1 MPILQFHYK
10 TSLSMASHRLVAAI
24 ACRNAGSRLYGKPLQ
39 NLDVETGYTILEN
52 IVSCLRTIPCV
63 DETVLAIS
71 EGTENKVF
79 QEVASRLKLK
89 FVMGDEQDVLARLIK
104 AGISSS
110 ATDIFRITSESPFLY
125 FEEVMSCWNEYKTKQ
140 LDALFMEPIVDG
152 CGFEIISLEALIRS
166 HENGTSKHRSEMCSL
181 YIRENAEE
189 FKVLRVEPPKEL
201 QRFDL
206 RLTVDN
212 PEDLVV
218 CRHIFRSLNAHAPLI
233 PLSEIVAFLD
243 RNPSL
248 ISLIA
253 PFTESGYQTMYL

>member
-1 MPILQFHYK
+1 M
-10 TSLSMASHRLVAAI
+10 TSHRLVAAI
-24 ACRNAGSRLYGKPLQ
+24 ACRNTGSRLYGKPLQ
-39 NLDVETGYTILEN
+39 NLDVESSYTILEN
-52 IVSCLRTIPCV
+52 IVLCLRTIPCI
-63 DETVLAIS
+63 DEIVLAIS
-71 EGTENKVF
+71 EGTENMVF

-89 FVMGDEQDVLARLIK
+89 FVMGDEQDVLSRLIK
-104 AGISSS
+104 AGIASS

-125 FEEVMSCWNEYKTKQ
+125 FDEVMSCWNDYKTQQ

-152 CGFEIISLEALIRS
+152 CGFEIISLESLIRS

-212 PEDLVV
+212 PEDLAV
-218 CRHIFRSLNAHAPLI
+218 CRHIFKSLHAYAPLI

-248 ISLIA
+248 ISLTA
-253 PFTESGYQTMYL
+253 PFAESGYQTMYL

>member
-1 MPILQFHYK
+1 M
-10 TSLSMASHRLVAAI
+10 TSHRLVAAI

-39 NLDVETGYTILEN
+39 NLDVESGYTILEN
-52 IVSCLRTIPCV
+52 IVSCLRTIPCI
-63 DETVLAIS
+63 DEIVLAIS
-71 EGTENKVF
+71 DGVENTVF
-79 QEVASRLKLK
+79 EEFASNHDLR
-89 FVMGDEQDVLARLIK
+89 FVMGDEQDVLSRLIK
-104 AGISSS
+104 AGIASS
-110 ATDIFRITSESPFLY
+110 ASDIFRITSESPFLY

-152 CGFEIISLEALIRS
+152 CGFEIISLEALVRS

-189 FKVLRVEPPKEL
+189 FKMLRVEPPKEF

-218 CRHIFRSLNAHAPLI
+218 CRHIFKSLHGYAPLI
-233 PLSEIVAFLD
+233 PLSDIIAFLD
-243 RNPSL
+243 GNPSL